1 MARGPFVPPR
11 RAPLR
16 GRSRERI
23 PWRDLLTPEP
33 DGQGPVLNGAPAADV
48 LPQGTAASAGR
59 GAESLRWLGTGVLF
73 RCVGDRFRVRLMS
86 SRDRKV
92 RHSHKRQ
99 RGRFPGLEQF
109 LGAQPAVVHTAPA
122 RVEEPPPPP
131 EATVGPEL
139 GCLLSRLR
147 KRPGNDLICLG
158 RAERCRPL
166 SAHHFNPF

>member
-1 MARGPFVPPR
+1 MPPR

-122 RVEEPPPPP
+122 RVDGTRRCCISG
-131 EATVGPEL
+131 AT
-139 GCLLSRLR
+139 
-147 KRPGNDLICLG
+147 
-158 RAERCRPL
+158 
-166 SAHHFNPF
+166 SATATAAATATTTASFGTPTPTH